1 MFGTR
6 TANECIVQ
14 RSFKKACKGE
24 DRLQDEDHDDW
35 ISEVDNNQP
44 RAITEADPHIITQ
57 EVAKE
62 VSVNH
67 SMVISA
73 FKAS

>member
-14 RSFKKACKGE
+14 RSFKKACKE
-24 DRLQDEDHDDW
+24 ERLQDEDHDDW